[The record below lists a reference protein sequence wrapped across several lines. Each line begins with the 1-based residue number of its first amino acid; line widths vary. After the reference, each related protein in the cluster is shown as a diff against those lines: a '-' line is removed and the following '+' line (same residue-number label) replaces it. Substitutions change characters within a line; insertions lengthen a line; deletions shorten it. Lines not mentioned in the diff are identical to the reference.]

1 MALTTKAVTFD
12 LWNTLLCDGDFSGIR
27 VDLLASALADRGFSR
42 SLKLVRAEYTSAANR
57 IPDAWRKEHRNI
69 PVSESVDFIL
79 ERLKVTLSDD
89 TKRAVVL
96 GFEEAIL
103 HDQPPLVDGV
113 KTVLERLSRRYRLGL
128 ISDTGMTPGR
138 TIREVLKNYDVLRY
152 LSHAVFSDEV
162 GHTKPHP
169 LMFRRAVEGL
179 GVEANET
186 IHVGDLLRTDV
197 AGAKAAGMKTV
208 WFDRNDH
215 RSEDEDEV
223 VPDHIITNLLDLLPL
238 LETRD

>member
-27 VDLLASALADRGFSR
+27 VDLLASVLADRGFPR

-57 IPDAWRKEHRNI
+57 IPEAWRKEHRNI
-69 PVSESVDFIL
+69 PVCESVGFIL
-79 ERLKVTLSDD
+79 ERLKVTLPDE
-89 TKRAVVL
+89 TKRAIVL

-113 KTVLERLSRRYRLGL
+113 KIVLERLSRRYRLGL

-152 LSHAVFSDEV
+152 LSHTVFSDEV

-197 AGAKAAGMKTV
+197 SGAKAAGMKTV